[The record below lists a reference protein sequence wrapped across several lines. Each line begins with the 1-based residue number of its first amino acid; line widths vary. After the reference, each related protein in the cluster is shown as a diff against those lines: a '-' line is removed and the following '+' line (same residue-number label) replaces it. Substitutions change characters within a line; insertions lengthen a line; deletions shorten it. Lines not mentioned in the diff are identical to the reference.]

1 MAKGKGGSGK
11 TYTSKGERRSSMK
24 TPNRDPGQR
33 MLNQMAALAKGK
45 DVVFTM
51 ENPNKNETN
60 KRFIKVKVSGKDFL
74 KSSKSQGYM
83 MKSSV
88 GGE

>member
-33 MLNQMAALAKGK
+33 ILNQMKALDKGK

-51 ENPNKNETN
+51 PNPNKEQTN
-60 KRFIKVKVSGKDFL
+60 RKFIKVRVSGRDWLKRGDFI
-74 KSSKSQGYM
+74 KKAVSND
-83 MKSSV
+83 
-88 GGE
+88 